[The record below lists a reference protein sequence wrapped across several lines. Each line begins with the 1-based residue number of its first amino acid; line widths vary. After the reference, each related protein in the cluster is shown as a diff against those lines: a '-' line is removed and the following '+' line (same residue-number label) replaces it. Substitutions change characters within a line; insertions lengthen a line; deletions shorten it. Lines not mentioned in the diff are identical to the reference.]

1 MRIGLLIYGDIDAVS
16 GGYLYNRKLVA
27 YLREQG
33 EQVTIINLPQR
44 SYWRH
49 LTDNFSN
56 GCLQII
62 INANIEILIEDA
74 MVHPSLFWLNRR
86 ISQQLGIPLIALL
99 HLLSSYEQHP
109 VYIGWFYRAIERG
122 YLQTVNGFIANSQ
135 TTLNQLQTLLVGS
148 LPSHCIA
155 VPAGDHF
162 VAEAIDLAAI
172 RQRAQLSGPLRILVV
187 GNVIR
192 RKGLHVLIK
201 ALQQLP
207 HHQFQVVV
215 AGRLDMEPNYVRQL
229 QAQIQAAGLQQTI
242 VFHGPVEGQA
252 LVNLYQ
258 QHQLMALPSAYESY
272 GIVYLEAQQFGL
284 PVIGTTAGA
293 AHEIITHG
301 KNGFLIAP
309 EDWQALADLLQHLQ
323 NNRKTLLAVSFNA
336 LAAYGQHQQ
345 WDDSCCLIQQYLYDV
360 VRNVSESFKN
370 HYVSDSIADI
380 K

>member
-33 EQVTIINLPQR
+33 EQVTIISLPQR

-56 GCLQII
+56 ACLRTI

-74 MVHPSLFWLNRR
+74 MVHPSLFCINRR

-109 VYIGWFYRAIERG
+109 VHIGWFYRAIERR
-122 YLQTVNGFIANSQ
+122 YLRTVNGFIANSQ
-135 TTLNQLQTLLVGS
+135 TTLNQLQTVLAAS
-148 LPSHCIA
+148 LPSYCVA
-155 VPAGDHF
+155 VPAGNHF
-162 VAEAIDLAAI
+162 IAAEIDLAAI
-172 RQRAQLSGPLRILVV
+172 RQRAQTLGPLRILVV

-207 HHQFQVVV
+207 YHQFQVAV
-215 AGRLDMEPNYVRQL
+215 AGRLDMEPDYVRQL
-229 QAQIQAAGLQQTI
+229 QAQIQVAGLQQTI
-242 VFHGPVEGQA
+242 VFHGVVEGQG

-258 QHQLMALPSAYESY
+258 HHQLMVLPSAYESY
-272 GIVYLEAQQFGL
+272 GIV
-284 PVIGTTAGA
+284 
-293 AHEIITHG
+293 
-301 KNGFLIAP
+301 
-309 EDWQALADLLQHLQ
+309 LQML
-323 NNRKTLLAVSFNA
+323 
-336 LAAYGQHQQ
+336 
-345 WDDSCCLIQQYLYDV
+345 
-360 VRNVSESFKN
+360 
-370 HYVSDSIADI
+370 
-380 K
+380 